1 MVQNITAYLDGTGNV
16 SILPAD
22 VDNGSADNCGVPTLT
37 LSNNTF
43 TCANIG
49 INNVTL
55 TAADGSSNIAT
66 ATAIV
71 NVVDTTSPAA
81 SAQNI
86 SVYLDVSGSATITAA
101 DIDNGSADNCS
112 FVNLSVNT
120 DTFDCTDVGANSV
133 ILTVIDGNG
142 NNSSATSTVTVLDTI
157 KPIVITRNISVNLN
171 NAGVDTITALDID
184 NGSFSNCGPVSLSLD
199 STIFDCSEVGPNTV
213 TLIVTDANGNVDSA
227 TAIVTVIDSWRVSAF
242 AQDITVYL
250 DNLGQV
256 TIDSLAID
264 AGSSDNC
271 SIDRASLS
279 QSTFNCSDIGGNSV
293 EMLLIDPS
301 GNRDSATAIV
311 TVLDTTRPN
320 VITQNIN
327 VYIDGQGFASINPSE
342 VDNGSSDNCSAVT
355 LSLDTSFFDCADIG
369 ANTVTLTVT
378 DGSSNASSGTAIVTV
393 IDTISPIAV
402 AQNISVVLN
411 ASGIATIVAGD
422 IDNGSSDNCSTLT
435 LSVDSTTFDCS
446 EIGVNTVVLTTT
458 DGSNNTSTATVTVT
472 VSDTSSPIAVAQNLF
487 AYLDATG
494 NVTIAAADVNN
505 GSLDNCVSPT
515 LSIDVSSFTCADI
528 GPNTVTLTVTD
539 GGSNF
544 STANSI
550 VTVEDTISP
559 VVIPQ
564 NIDIYLNR
572 LGVASI
578 TPTQVDNGS
587 SDNCSNVILSID
599 SSNFDCSEV
608 GLNTV
613 ILTARDVNGNTSSA
627 QAIVT
632 IRDSI
637 SRTSSIQETS
647 CGAYTWTQTGLT
659 YSATGLYYDTIPTAL
674 GCDSILELDLTI
686 NNIGRDTVPVTSCN
700 SYVWLS
706 NNITYTSSGVYS
718 DTLSGQASNGC
729 DSIASIDL
737 TIDVATVATDLQT
750 ACDSL
755 VWIDGITYFTSNNTA
770 TFTIPNAVGCD
781 SVITLDLTINNAT
794 SSTVTEG
801 ACGSFTWA
809 QNGLSYLTTGLH
821 NDTILNAAGCDSI
834 VTLDLTI
841 NQPTASTLTETAC
854 ETYTWV
860 RNGETYTTS
869 GNYNDTV
876 PNAVGCDSVITLD
889 LTINQS
895 TASSFSIT
903 SCDTYNWALSGVT
916 YTISGSYND
925 TIPNAV
931 GCDSVLTLIL
941 TIDRSTVAN
950 AGEDQSICDI
960 DLAVLS
966 ANSPINGSGTWSVLS
981 GSGSFNN
988 LNNPNTTVTG
998 ITQGLNQYTWSI
1010 VNGVCPI
1017 GVDTVIVS
1025 KANNPIVDAG
1035 PDQTIFQLDGAVLE
1049 ATSNI
1054 DNVIGVMYSWEPAFY
1069 LSSNSS
1075 RVAETNSFLEET
1087 TEFMV
1092 QVTSPEGCV
1101 GSDRLVVNINELLT
1115 FSAAF
1120 TPNGDGKNDL
1130 WLIKNIQNPKIL
1142 SHKVTIFDS
1151 YGSELFRS
1159 TNFQGWDGT
1168 YNGNALP
1175 VSSYYYSVEIK
1186 FADGESRVET
1196 GLVTILR

>member
-1 MVQNITAYLDGTGNV
+1 M
-16 SILPAD
+16 
-22 VDNGSADNCGVPTLT
+22 
-37 LSNNTF
+37 
-43 TCANIG
+43 
-49 INNVTL
+49 
-55 TAADGSSNIAT
+55 
-66 ATAIV
+66 
-71 NVVDTTSPAA
+71 
-81 SAQNI
+81 
-86 SVYLDVSGSATITAA
+86 
-101 DIDNGSADNCS
+101 
-112 FVNLSVNT
+112 
-120 DTFDCTDVGANSV
+120 
-133 ILTVIDGNG
+133 
-142 NNSSATSTVTVLDTI
+142 
-157 KPIVITRNISVNLN
+157 
-171 NAGVDTITALDID
+171 
-184 NGSFSNCGPVSLSLD
+184 
-199 STIFDCSEVGPNTV
+199 
-213 TLIVTDANGNVDSA
+213 
-227 TAIVTVIDSWRVSAF
+227 
-242 AQDITVYL
+242 
-250 DNLGQV
+250 
-256 TIDSLAID
+256 
-264 AGSSDNC
+264 
-271 SIDRASLS
+271 
-279 QSTFNCSDIGGNSV
+279 
-293 EMLLIDPS
+293 
-301 GNRDSATAIV
+301 
-311 TVLDTTRPN
+311 
-320 VITQNIN
+320 
-327 VYIDGQGFASINPSE
+327 
-342 VDNGSSDNCSAVT
+342 
-355 LSLDTSFFDCADIG
+355 
-369 ANTVTLTVT
+369 
-378 DGSSNASSGTAIVTV
+378 
-393 IDTISPIAV
+393 
-402 AQNISVVLN
+402 
-411 ASGIATIVAGD
+411 
-422 IDNGSSDNCSTLT
+422 
-435 LSVDSTTFDCS
+435 
-446 EIGVNTVVLTTT
+446 
-458 DGSNNTSTATVTVT
+458 
-472 VSDTSSPIAVAQNLF
+472 
-487 AYLDATG
+487 
-494 NVTIAAADVNN
+494 
-505 GSLDNCVSPT
+505 
-515 LSIDVSSFTCADI
+515 
-528 GPNTVTLTVTD
+528 
-539 GGSNF
+539 
-544 STANSI
+544 
-550 VTVEDTISP
+550 
-559 VVIPQ
+559 
-564 NIDIYLNR
+564 
-572 LGVASI
+572 
-578 TPTQVDNGS
+578 
-587 SDNCSNVILSID
+587 
-599 SSNFDCSEV
+599 
-608 GLNTV
+608 
-613 ILTARDVNGNTSSA
+613 
-627 QAIVT
+627 
-632 IRDSI
+632 
-637 SRTSSIQETS
+637 
-647 CGAYTWTQTGLT
+647 
-659 YSATGLYYDTIPTAL
+659 
-674 GCDSILELDLTI
+674 
-686 NNIGRDTVPVTSCN
+686 
-700 SYVWLS
+700 
-706 NNITYTSSGVYS
+706 
-718 DTLSGQASNGC
+718 
-729 DSIASIDL
+729 
-737 TIDVATVATDLQT
+737 
-750 ACDSL
+750 
-755 VWIDGITYFTSNNTA
+755 DGITYFTSNNTA